1 MQRLIAI
8 VGATCS
14 GKTTL
19 ARHLAERGCAQVIT
33 TTTREPRAGEMQG
46 RDYWF
51 VDEEYF
57 DALREQGQLVE
68 EARFGGQ
75 SYGVTLEALC
85 AAFEDANDVV
95 AVVTP
100 DGMRALRRWCAR
112 HGLAFRSVFLTVKA
126 SVLRRRLLRQRP
138 DSATRLRELL
148 EQVRSWPTSATY
160 DLILPGRLT
169 ATAADEVL
177 GKSVA

>member
-19 ARHLAERGCAQVIT
+19 ARHLVERGCAQVVT
-33 TTTREPRAGEMQG
+33 TTTRAPRAGEMQG

-51 VDEEYF
+51 VEEAYF
-57 DALREQGQLVE
+57 EALREQHQLVE

-112 HGLAFRSVFLTVKA
+112 HGLAFRSVFLTVKP
-126 SVLRRRLLRQRP
+126 SVLRRRMLRQRP
-138 DSATRLRELL
+138 DGTARLRELL

-160 DLILPGRLT
+160 DLILPGRRA

-177 GKSVA
+177 GQSVV